1 MGAKKRVVGLA
12 LLTALAIMGDSMLLI
27 VLPIQWEEFG
37 LTAVWQIGVIFSIN
51 RFIRLPINPL
61 IGLFYKKFQ
70 LRTGLLIAIALAA
83 ISTFSY
89 GMSQTFWFLVI
100 MRAVWGIA
108 WSLLRLGGYLTVI
121 DVSTKATRG
130 KYMGLYNGL
139 WGLGGLVGMLGGG
152 ILADQ
157 TSIVFVTSLFA
168 MFALFGFPMILA
180 FVPSKPKEEVETTS
194 PQSPTSKTFTPYIWR
209 VLFTGFTLGFIVF
222 GLFATTLSP
231 LVERSYTEAWS
242 LFGLS
247 IGAATLAGIIQAIK
261 WGTDPLIASY
271 TGKRLDAST
280 NQIKIL
286 VLTVIAGGILLLILG
301 FLPMMSLLIV
311 FIFVFQIILTMFLT
325 ATDTLATNAAAQ
337 TGNSI
342 KVITAHTIVVDVG
355 AAMGPFLSYL
365 VIEFFN
371 ITAVYVISS
380 IFMFGLAA
388 MWYVFEKGLKVN
400 RKQVGSTPSI

>member
-194 PQSPTSKTFTPYIWR
+194 PQSSTSKTFTPYIWR
-209 VLFTGFTLGFIVF
+209 VLFTGFTLGFFVF